1 MSCRVYFIRHGET
14 EWNAL
19 MKFQGQTDVPLSDRG
34 RRQAELLGKRLAGEK
49 FKGFYASDLKRA
61 YETAEIISNHHG
73 LPIETVPEL
82 RELNFGAWEGLTNK
96 EISTSFA
103 EELKRWWDK
112 PLSTR
117 IPGGETLGEMVER
130 SVAAIKKIVERHN
143 GENVVVVSHGGAIR
157 SIIGSVLEMDLNKYW
172 RLRLDNACLNII
184 DFPVWEKGILM
195 LFNDCSHL
203 NFPINCLQ
211 EDTKEEIASSS
222 TPSGK

>member
-1 MSCRVYFIRHGET
+1 MSCRIYLVRHGET

-34 RRQAELLGKRLAGEK
+34 RQQAGLLGERLAGEK
-49 FKGFYASDLKRA
+49 FQGFYASDLTRA
-61 YETAEIISNHHG
+61 YETAAIISRHHG
-73 LPIETVPEL
+73 LNIETIPEL

-96 EISTSFA
+96 EIKESFA
-103 EELKRWWDK
+103 DEVKRWWEN

-130 SVAAIKKIVERHN
+130 SVVAVKKIVERHN

-157 SIIGSVLEMDLNKYW
+157 SIVGSVLGMDLNKYW

-184 DFPVWEKGILM
+184 DFPEWEKGILM

-203 NFPINCLQ
+203 NFPFNC
-211 EDTKEEIASSS
+211 TK
-222 TPSGK
+222 K